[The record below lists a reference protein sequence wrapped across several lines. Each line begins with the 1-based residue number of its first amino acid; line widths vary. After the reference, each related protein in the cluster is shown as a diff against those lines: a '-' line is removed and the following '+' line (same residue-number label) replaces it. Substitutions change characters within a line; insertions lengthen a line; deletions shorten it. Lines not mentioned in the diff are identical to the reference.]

1 MVRSKED
8 KAGERV
14 VEKVLEMKGIYKA
27 FPGVVAVD
35 KVDLDLYGGE
45 VLALMGENGAGKSTL
60 IKILSGMY
68 KADEG
73 EIIVG
78 GKSYKEFTTKEA
90 IDLGIGI
97 IYQEL
102 NYLNDLTIAENI
114 LLGQV
119 PTSGP
124 LKKIDYKNMFETA
137 KGIMERV
144 GLGYRKPTDM
154 VSELS
159 VAEKQ
164 LIEIARAFSRN
175 VKILVMDEP
184 TSALNEV
191 ETKKLFELI
200 RDIKKDGVGVIYIS
214 HRMEELFQ
222 IADRVEIMRDGK
234 YITTLNVKETN
245 TDEIVAYM
253 VGREVN
259 DMYPSRDCKIG
270 EVAFEVKGLSTSY
283 LKDIN
288 LQVRAGE
295 VVGLFGLMGAG
306 RSEVCRCV
314 VGSQKADK
322 GTLVMNGQEFM
333 NATPLEALKRGIS
346 YVPAERKTEGVN
358 LVAPV
363 RDNITLSNLDKIKR
377 KGKLDLK
384 YETQLA
390 EEWVKKLSVK
400 TPSVMTEAGTLS
412 GGNQQK
418 LVIAKSLNTDPSVMI
433 LNEPTRGIDVGA
445 KVEIYNLINELCSQ
459 NKAVIMISSELPE
472 IMALSDRIYVL
483 CEGKI
488 TGEVSKGDYSQ
499 EGLLKY
505 AIGEC

>member
-1 MVRSKED
+1 
-8 KAGERV
+8 
-14 VEKVLEMKGIYKA
+14 
-27 FPGVVAVD
+27 
-35 KVDLDLYGGE
+35 
-45 VLALMGENGAGKSTL
+45 
-60 IKILSGMY
+60 
-68 KADEG
+68 
-73 EIIVG
+73 
-78 GKSYKEFTTKEA
+78 
-90 IDLGIGI
+90 
-97 IYQEL
+97 
-102 NYLNDLTIAENI
+102 
-114 LLGQV
+114 
-119 PTSGP
+119 
-124 LKKIDYKNMFETA
+124 
-137 KGIMERV
+137 
-144 GLGYRKPTDM
+144 
-154 VSELS
+154 
-159 VAEKQ
+159 
-164 LIEIARAFSRN
+164 
-175 VKILVMDEP
+175 
-184 TSALNEV
+184 
-191 ETKKLFELI
+191 
-200 RDIKKDGVGVIYIS
+200 
-214 HRMEELFQ
+214 
-222 IADRVEIMRDGK
+222 
-234 YITTLNVKETN
+234 
-245 TDEIVAYM
+245 M

-270 EVAFEVKGLSTSY
+270 DVAFEVKGLSTSY

-288 LQVRAGE
+288 LQVRSGE

-314 VGSQKADK
+314 VGSQKADA